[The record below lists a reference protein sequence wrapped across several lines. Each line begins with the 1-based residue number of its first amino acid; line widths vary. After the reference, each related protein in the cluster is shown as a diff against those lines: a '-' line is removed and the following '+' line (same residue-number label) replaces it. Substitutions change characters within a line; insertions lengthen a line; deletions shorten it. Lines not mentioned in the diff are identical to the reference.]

1 MYKKFQADIDNS
13 GTIDYGEFVAAMLHL
28 NKVQKEDHLYAA
40 FSYFDKDGS
49 GYITPDELQQVCE
62 KFGLENVQLDD
73 IIREVD
79 QDNVIR
85 LINFLYADFFYLVQ
99 YLPFC
104 VSLQDGRI
112 DYNEFAAM
120 MQETGLVEKGLQN
133 NTSMGMRE
141 DFKQ

>member
-1 MYKKFQADIDNS
+1 
-13 GTIDYGEFVAAMLHL
+13 MLHL

-79 QDNVIR
+79 QDNVIH
-85 LINFLYADFFYLVQ
+85 LIGFLLLRKFSIFLW
-99 YLPFC
+99 YLPFR
-104 VSLQDGRI
+104 VLFQDGRI

-120 MQETGLVEKGLQN
+120 MQDTGFAKKALQN
-133 NTSMGMRE
+133 NTSIGLRE
-141 DFKQ
+141 ALKQ

>member
-62 KFGLENVQLDD
+62 KFGVENVQLDD

-99 YLPFC
+99 YFTLSCISPGR
-104 VSLQDGRI
+104 SYRLQRVCGYDARHW
-112 DYNEFAAM
+112 FS
-120 MQETGLVEKGLQN
+120 QEGITK
-133 NTSMGMRE
+133 
-141 DFKQ
+141 